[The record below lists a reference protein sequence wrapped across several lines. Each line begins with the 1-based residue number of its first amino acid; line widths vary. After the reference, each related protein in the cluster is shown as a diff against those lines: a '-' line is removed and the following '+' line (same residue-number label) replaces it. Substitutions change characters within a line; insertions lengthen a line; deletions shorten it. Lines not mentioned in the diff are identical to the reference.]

1 MHEIIFKIGYFETGL
16 SKSLKKFNFQTFIF
30 FFQTWLL
37 LMNKVMKKQK
47 SPRTSDQLLF
57 GSQNKFKTIPLLVMY
72 YLIQFD
78 DVI

>member
-1 MHEIIFKIGYFETGL
+1 
-16 SKSLKKFNFQTFIF
+16 
-30 FFQTWLL
+30 
-37 LMNKVMKKQK
+37 MKKQK

-78 DVI
+78 DVICSSFSVIPKIMSINLHVFFL